1 MSSAPSLLQ
10 HPTIQSFLVLIL
22 IVLVERVLSI
32 PDKYH
37 PLSLLKLMA
46 IRMTSKV
53 NKSTNSHYQQKIS
66 GSLAILVITV
76 PSLAC
81 LMLLHNFAEFPLF
94 FDAIFLLLALSFSQ
108 VQSRI
113 TSIANLLA
121 ADKKTLAREKLK
133 PLVLRQTEQLSTMG
147 LIKASI
153 ETLCLR
159 YSYQYIATLF
169 WFMCLG
175 GIGAFGYRL
184 LFELQQAWNPKQVG
198 FQYFGQ
204 PIQKLV
210 RLLSWL
216 PVRLSLLC
224 FMLSHN
230 ISSAWQALR
239 LYAPKTS
246 HQLILII
253 CGGALGIQLGGPV
266 IYNQQKYRLPKLGA
280 VRLPVQQDI
289 HRTNRALNT
298 STLIWLTGCLL
309 ISALVFA
316 FLPAGMKI
324 S

>member
-1 MSSAPSLLQ
+1 MSSTPALLQ
-10 HPTIQSFLVLIL
+10 HPAIQSFLVM
-22 IVLVERVLSI
+22 VLVIILERAVSV

-46 IRMTSKV
+46 IRMAAKV
-53 NKSTNSHYQQKIS
+53 NRSNNSPYQQKIS
-66 GSLAILVITV
+66 GSLAALVIV
-76 PSLAC
+76 FPCVAC
-81 LMLLHNFAEFPLF
+81 LVLLHNFAEFPLF
-94 FDAIFLLLALSFSQ
+94 FDGIFLLLALSFSQ
-108 VQSRI
+108 VQIRI
-113 TSIANLLA
+113 NQIARLLA
-121 ADKKTLAREKLK
+121 ADKKTLAREKLT
-133 PLVLRQTEQLSTMG
+133 PLVLRQTEQLSSMG
-147 LIKASI
+147 LIKACI

-159 YSYQYIATLF
+159 YGYQYISTLF

-175 GIGAFGYRL
+175 GVGAFSYRL
-184 LFELQQAWNPKQVG
+184 LFELQQAWNPKKTG
-198 FQYFGQ
+198 FQHFGK
-204 PIQKLV
+204 PTQKLV

-230 ISSAWQALR
+230 ISSALRALR

-266 IYNQQKYRLPKLGA
+266 IYNQQKYRLPKLGS

-289 HRTNRALNT
+289 QRTNRALNT
-298 STLIWLTGCLL
+298 STAIWLTACLL
-309 ISALVFA
+309 ISVLVYA
-316 FLPAGMKI
+316 FFPIATKI